1 MPKKFKNNRK
11 FKYISNCPDI
21 NSWQE
26 GIDYKNKDS
35 FQIHDNKDQIKIG
48 FIGLIRDKEHVEN
61 IKNIS
66 ANKNFFVFQAG
77 TGDYLNDVQNLSKNN
92 FNIYSHGLYDQ
103 KQLYQSI
110 LSNIDVMCVFILI

>member
-1 MPKKFKNNRK
+1 MKPFIIFNKFCYEVYLTSNGFLETLPKKFKNNRK

-21 NSWQE
+21 NTWQE

-61 IKNIS
+61 IKIYLQIKIS
-66 ANKNFFVFQAG
+66 LFF
-77 TGDYLNDVQNLSKNN
+77 
-92 FNIYSHGLYDQ
+92 
-103 KQLYQSI
+103 KQELAI
-110 LSNIDVMCVFILI
+110 I